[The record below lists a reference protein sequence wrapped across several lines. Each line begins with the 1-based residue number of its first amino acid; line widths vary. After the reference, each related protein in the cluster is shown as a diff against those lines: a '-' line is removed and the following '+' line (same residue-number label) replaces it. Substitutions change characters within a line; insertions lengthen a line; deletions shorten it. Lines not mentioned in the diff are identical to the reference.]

1 MKKSVQEAFYNFA
14 LGFLNTCDGYFPI
27 YNIWQYNVRRPK
39 DAVLYFRQSTEVH
52 NRGEQ
57 KLPKQKLK
65 KKIAHKEAAQ
75 ISIFTPCTE
84 HTSQR
89 IKDLDINL

>member
-39 DAVLYFRQSTEVH
+39 DAVLYFR
-52 NRGEQ
+52 
-57 KLPKQKLK
+57 
-65 KKIAHKEAAQ
+65 
-75 ISIFTPCTE
+75 
-84 HTSQR
+84 
-89 IKDLDINL
+89 